1 MVRLGRCGEKKKNVQ
16 NEKLKWYDLEYGEKN
31 RKMCK
36 MRNKHYRA
44 CNMARKLKNV
54 ENGKLTW

>member
-1 MVRLGRCGEKKKNVQ
+1 MARKRTNEE
-16 NEKLKWYDLEYGEKN
+16 NEKLKWYDLEYGEKH

-44 CNMARKLKNV
+44 CNMARNLKNV
-54 ENGKLTW
+54 ENEKLTW